1 MMKTYEEIISI
12 IDENQKNNLKFPYHI
27 EKTKTI
33 MPLLKSLFY
42 VHRVTKGILK
52 YEKKHGFSYDAKKKI
67 VDIYEKFLSLDD
79 TLSELKEHYNKL
91 IGWYIEKV
99 YSDANELYVGFSL
112 STNQEFNN
120 DIKEFEKIL
129 NEKRSA

>member
-1 MMKTYEEIISI
+1 MKTYEEIISI

-52 YEKKHGFSYDAKKKI
+52 YEKNTDSHMMQKR
-67 VDIYEKFLSLDD
+67 
-79 TLSELKEHYNKL
+79 KL
-91 IGWYIEKV
+91 LTFMK
-99 YSDANELYVGFSL
+99 NF
-112 STNQEFNN
+112 
-120 DIKEFEKIL
+120 
-129 NEKRSA
+129 